1 MSFKQNL
8 YCSIPGEK
16 SPFVV
21 SVLLNRPVPP
31 YRRREK
37 RERISCEKPVSFI
50 FKENAVQA
58 SGSARCFA
66 IQEVPGD
73 LLAKYTG
80 SVFSLPHHYDEL
92 GFSGFFSEFC
102 QREQ

>member
-1 MSFKQNL
+1 MSYKQNL

-21 SVLLNRPVPP
+21 SVLLNRSVPLC
-31 YRRREK
+31 RRREK
-37 RERISCEKPVSFI
+37 RERLSCEKLVSFI
-50 FKENAVQA
+50 LKENAVQA
-58 SGSARCFA
+58 SGSARGFA

-73 LLAKYTG
+73 LLAKYPG
-80 SVFSLPHHYDEL
+80 SVFSFPHHHHES
-92 GFSGFFSEFC
+92 GSGGFFSEFC